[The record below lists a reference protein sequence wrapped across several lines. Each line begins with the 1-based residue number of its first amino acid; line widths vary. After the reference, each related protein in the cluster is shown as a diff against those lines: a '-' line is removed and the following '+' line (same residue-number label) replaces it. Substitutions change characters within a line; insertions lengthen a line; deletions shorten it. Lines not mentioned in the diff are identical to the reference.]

1 MSLFKTTDEQKV
13 RLYEIATLMKNSGLD
28 ARFIASAVDVAKI
41 YEGAFDLFCLWADEE
56 DNNEKENLISIIQD
70 EIDEFQE
77 QPKIPVKKPYIKH
90 SDLESI
96 AKDVKK
102 FKAHLKNEVDKWGGI
117 TKLAKE
123 TGIPQPSLSRFFSS
137 ASMPRRTTLYKIAD
151 ALNLSE
157 REIITD
163 WAA

>member
-1 MSLFKTTDEQKV
+1 M
-13 RLYEIATLMKNSGLD
+13 
-28 ARFIASAVDVAKI
+28 
-41 YEGAFDLFCLWADEE
+41 
-56 DNNEKENLISIIQD
+56 
-70 EIDEFQE
+70 
-77 QPKIPVKKPYIKH
+77 
-90 SDLESI
+90 ESI

-102 FKAHLKNEVDKWGGI
+102 IKAHLKNEVDKWGGI
-117 TKLAKE
+117 TKLSKE

-137 ASMPRRTTLYKIAD
+137 ASMPRRTTLYKIAG